1 MNSKQQ
7 DLRQKTIVHLFLSQ
21 KARRRY
27 LQAEPALCGN
37 SIFGTTSDQAQPGSL
52 WLEGFQ
58 VLPLQV
64 PTVMYV
70 VFSLLTGASTLLLL
84 LLLLLL
90 PSRQMYCLE
99 PSLHTTCLSLIK
111 MQDAQQSKSHY
122 SLCLCVSYMFFCLCV
137 SHEDVGTASRLAQ
150 MCVYMYMHLQCR

>member
-37 SIFGTTSDQAQPGSL
+37 SIFGTTSDEAQPGSL

-58 VLPLQV
+58 VLPLQEPAV
-64 PTVMYV
+64 LCVG
-70 VFSLLTGASTLLLL
+70 FG
-84 LLLLLL
+84 LL
-90 PSRQMYCLE
+90 PGTLYPAAAAEAAFKANAL
-99 PSLHTTCLSLIK
+99 PSEHHHTQHACP
-111 MQDAQQSKSHY
+111 
-122 SLCLCVSYMFFCLCV
+122 
-137 SHEDVGTASRLAQ
+137 
-150 MCVYMYMHLQCR
+150 